1 MTFGHLLARAV
12 GRDVGRIMGFD
23 ETTLNEISKLIPH
36 KLGITL
42 DEAYQQ
48 DNFKAFVHRNHRN
61 ELWFDMSK
69 KLEGLPRHTSTHAA
83 GIIINDQPLYK
94 FAPLT
99 LGDTGLLTQWTMTEA
114 ERIGLLKIDFL
125 GLRNLSIIHQI
136 VTQVKKDLNI
146 DIDVET
152 IPFDDRKVFKLLS
165 QGDTTG
171 IFQLESDGVR
181 SVLKRL
187 QPEHFED
194 IVAVTSLYR
203 PGPMEEIPTYITRRH
218 DPSKVEYLH
227 PDLEPILK
235 IPTASLSI
243 KNK

>member
-1 MTFGHLLARAV
+1 
-12 GRDVGRIMGFD
+12 
-23 ETTLNEISKLIPH
+23 
-36 KLGITL
+36 
-42 DEAYQQ
+42 
-48 DNFKAFVHRNHRN
+48 
-61 ELWFDMSK
+61 
-69 KLEGLPRHTSTHAA
+69 
-83 GIIINDQPLYK
+83 
-94 FAPLT
+94 
-99 LGDTGLLTQWTMTEA
+99 
-114 ERIGLLKIDFL
+114 LKIDFL

-203 PGPMEEIPTYITRRH
+203 PGPM
-218 DPSKVEYLH
+218 
-227 PDLEPILK
+227 
-235 IPTASLSI
+235 
-243 KNK
+243 